1 MNSGSLP
8 LRLPLPIWT
17 SSDPLVVLAPMAGV
31 SDFPFRKAVHTFG
44 GLGFSVSEMI
54 ASQAVLKQAARTL
67 RRCFP
72 LDGSMN
78 VMQLAGNDPQLM
90 IEAARWAVD
99 QGAQVI
105 DLNLGCPAKQIAISS
120 YAGAALMR
128 DEPLAAK
135 IFEAVASAVSV
146 PVSVKMR
153 MGWDAHSLNAGR
165 IIQLAYDSGISW
177 VTVHGRTRCQFYKDE
192 ADWGFIQHLAATAP
206 LPVIGNGDITDVH
219 SAADK
224 WHGGNISGVMVG
236 RGAYGKPWFLS
247 QVFHFLKT
255 GTMRGDPPLAQQHA
269 CVRTHAEDMLGY
281 YGIEPGVHMLR
292 KHLGWYSKGAFNAS
306 AFRQRVFHQTDPAEI
321 FHAIDDFYHERMD
334 EEPCD

>member
-1 MNSGSLP
+1 MNQG
-8 LRLPLPIWT
+8 RLHLPIWL
-17 SSDPLVVLAPMAGV
+17 SKDPLVVLAPMAGV
-31 SDFPFRKAVHTFG
+31 SDFPFRKAVHAFG
-44 GLGFSVSEMI
+44 GIGFSVSEMI
-54 ASQAVLKQAARTL
+54 ASQAVLRQAAKTI

-72 LDGSMN
+72 LNNSIN

-90 IEAARWAVD
+90 IQAAHWAAD

-153 MGWDAHSLNAGR
+153 MGWDAHSLNAER

-177 VTVHGRTRCQFYKDE
+177 VTVHGRTRCQFYKDA
-192 ADWGFIQHLAATAP
+192 ADWEFIQKLAATAP
-206 LPVIGNGDITDVH
+206 LPVIGNGDITDVY
-219 SAADK
+219 SAEDR
-224 WHGGNISGVMVG
+224 WRVGHISGIMIG

-247 QVFHFLKT
+247 QVCHYLKT
-255 GTMRGDPPLAQQHA
+255 GMLLPDPPLSQQHD
-269 CVRTHAEDMLGY
+269 CVRTHAEDMLTY
-281 YGIEPGVHMLR
+281 YGTEMGSHMLR

-306 AFRQRVFHQTDPAEI
+306 TFRQKVFHQTDPKEI
-321 FHAIDDFYHERMD
+321 LHAIDDFYHERIHED
-334 EEPCD
+334 TRD